1 MLNVKL
7 KNLKKEL
14 KATLF
19 VFLLAL
25 SFGYISGFNLLD
37 HSTDLTTSGIE
48 RNILGSEL
56 DDNSDALYFKMSKS
70 QLYTIIHTHTITL
83 GLVFLSLSLLLFVS
97 SYKTNLKHFLMIEPF
112 ISLIVTFA
120 GLWFLWHGFIW
131 VKYIIMISGFL
142 MHISFLLII
151 LLLCREL
158 CLSREV

>member
-7 KNLKKEL
+7 KNLNKEL

-25 SFGYISGFNLLD
+25 AFGYISGFNLLD
-37 HSTDLTTSGIE
+37 HTTDLTTSGIE

-56 DDNSDALYFKMSKS
+56 DYNSDAIYFKMSES

-97 SYKTNLKHFLMIEPF
+97 SYKRNLKHFLMIEPF
-112 ISLIVTFA
+112 VSLIVTFA